1 VDAYCAAQYFQL
13 NRLTYSAREQQ
24 LHRPEL
30 SNIKQVVIGIC
41 PLVTSLT
48 HPHNQVYSDSLVAD
62 LDSVLTALFKHSR
75 NIQSILHIPYI
86 TEINHLQAQRMVS
99 KADDLE
105 TASTN
110 LVAPYNRL
118 LQTRL

>member
-1 VDAYCAAQYFQL
+1 
-13 NRLTYSAREQQ
+13 
-24 LHRPEL
+24 
-30 SNIKQVVIGIC
+30 
-41 PLVTSLT
+41 
-48 HPHNQVYSDSLVAD
+48 
-62 LDSVLTALFKHSR
+62 
-75 NIQSILHIPYI
+75 
-86 TEINHLQAQRMVS
+86 LQAQRMVS